1 MDTSERKVDGLR
13 KIFLAEK
20 FLLTIN
26 GHLHIVW
33 RGVFG
38 KNKSP
43 PTYIGK
49 LQRICEDIPLNSRKK
64 LFPLNQ
70 GHENP
75 KVRGA

>member
-1 MDTSERKVDGLR
+1 MVYTKFSRR
-13 KIFLAEK
+13 KISSRYKWTFAYRLAGC
-20 FLLTIN
+20 F
-26 GHLHIVW
+26 
-33 RGVFG
+33 R
-38 KNKSP
+38 KNKSS

-49 LQRICEDIPLNSRKK
+49 LQRICEGIPLNSRKK

>member
-1 MDTSERKVDGLR
+1 MVYTNFSRR
-13 KIFLAEK
+13 KISSHYKWTFAYRLAGC
-20 FLLTIN
+20 F
-26 GHLHIVW
+26 
-33 RGVFG
+33 R

-49 LQRICEDIPLNSRKK
+49 LQRICEGIPLNSRKK

-70 GHENP
+70 GHENS